1 MFSKARLDTLS
12 DGIFG
17 VAMTLLIL
25 DVRLP
30 DDFHPQDGAELL
42 QGLLELWPKFLPYV
56 LSFGVLGLR
65 WLANIEVR
73 TRAEYVNREY
83 VNWWLLYHLLI
94 TCVPFT
100 TIVVGRFAHL
110 APAIWLYAGHTLSDR
125 RGRPSSGPHHAASG
139 AGRPSALPADVGDAA
154 DRLLAAGDCASFVD
168 PRVALWALA
177 LNFAGPVIRRWSTRP
192 AYRIEPAA
200 RLCRPSQW
208 FARAAACPARRGI
221 RMKNWLSFRAA
232 LALGLAASL
241 LALAAPAHAEKRV
254 ALVIGNNDY
263 KNVPKLQKAVND
275 ARTMGDTLK
284 QLGFSVM
291 VAENQTRQAFS
302 ETLLAFDK
310 AVEPGDTA
318 FFFYAGHGFE
328 IAGQNFLLPTDVPAA
343 TEGQEEL
350 VRDASVLADRVIERL
365 QNKKVRTAILVFD
378 ACRNNPFERA
388 GTRAVA
394 GGGGLAPMTQLP
406 EGVFSVFSAG
416 PRQTALDR
424 LSNNDDNPNSVF
436 TRTFAKELLQPG
448 ENLVQVAQHTRRI
461 VSEMA
466 ETVSHKQI
474 PVYFDQMVDDVF
486 LNGVAKGAGRGGQE
500 AQNRPSRR
508 SRSRRCRR
516 CRCRAPRPRTTFR
529 QRADRDVLPPQWRLD
544 RGVLD
549 RRSDARDFLADGRCR
564 RIPRDRISRHAR
576 SAHPQADAQSLDRA
590 CRRRAGG
597 DHPGPLCR
605 HIRRIAGTVSD
616 QIRSGGGADPRSAQ
630 DPRHDRDQL
639 AVVSRV
645 QRAAGLLHPSDVVSL
660 RDPRGARRHRHARC
674 RTRC

>member
-1 MFSKARLDTLS
+1 
-12 DGIFG
+12 
-17 VAMTLLIL
+17 
-25 DVRLP
+25 
-30 DDFHPQDGAELL
+30 
-42 QGLLELWPKFLPYV
+42 
-56 LSFGVLGLR
+56 
-65 WLANIEVR
+65 
-73 TRAEYVNREY
+73 
-83 VNWWLLYHLLI
+83 
-94 TCVPFT
+94 
-100 TIVVGRFAHL
+100 
-110 APAIWLYAGHTLSDR
+110 
-125 RGRPSSGPHHAASG
+125 
-139 AGRPSALPADVGDAA
+139 
-154 DRLLAAGDCASFVD
+154 
-168 PRVALWALA
+168 
-177 LNFAGPVIRRWSTRP
+177 
-192 AYRIEPAA
+192 
-200 RLCRPSQW
+200 
-208 FARAAACPARRGI
+208 
-221 RMKNWLSFRAA
+221 MKSWLSLRAA
-232 LALGLAASL
+232 LAREISRRRYWRSL
-241 LALAAPAHAEKRV
+241 RPRAAEKRV

-275 ARTMGDTLK
+275 ARTMGETLK

-486 LNGVAKGAGRGGQE
+486 LNGVAKAHAEAPNEATKPVEPPQKVAALPPVSVPRLPKEDSVNAPIAMFSRHNGGWTVVFSIADPTLGISWRMGDSGDFRETGFLDTLDPRTRKRMPNPSVELAADAPAATIQVRYVDTSGELQGPFPIKFDPEAALIHDQRKILDMTATSWLSFREFNGLLVYYTHLMSYRCAIREVRIGIDTAVPDQVLTMPPCDMKDPSAIPYE
-500 AQNRPSRR
+500 AQALSEAFAFEPIRLCGVDLSRR
-508 SRSRRCRR
+508 
-516 CRCRAPRPRTTFR
+516 
-529 QRADRDVLPPQWRLD
+529 
-544 RGVLD
+544 
-549 RRSDARDFLADGRCR
+549 
-564 RIPRDRISRHAR
+564 
-576 SAHPQADAQSLDRA
+576 
-590 CRRRAGG
+590 
-597 DHPGPLCR
+597 
-605 HIRRIAGTVSD
+605 
-616 QIRSGGGADPRSAQ
+616 
-630 DPRHDRDQL
+630 
-639 AVVSRV
+639 
-645 QRAAGLLHPSDVVSL
+645 
-660 RDPRGARRHRHARC
+660 
-674 RTRC
+674 